1 MPDPTPI
8 AVPAELAAL
17 EEGFPGIVAALRDAR
32 LAGEAGSSL
41 SEREIE
47 LVRLGVMI
55 ATDAPQAS
63 FTPHVQRALGGDV
76 TAEDILAVAASL
88 ATIVGVPKLLATLP
102 KLAKALDLPSPT
114 LDQDG

>member
-1 MPDPTPI
+1 MPEPTPI
-8 AVPAELAAL
+8 AIPSELAAL
-17 EEGFPGIVAALRDAR
+17 EEAFPGLVGALRDAR
-32 LAGEAGSSL
+32 VAGETGSSL

-63 FTPHVQRALGGDV
+63 FTPHVQRALSGDV
-76 TAEDILAVAASL
+76 TAADILAVAAAL

-102 KLAKALDLPSPT
+102 KLATAL
-114 LDQDG
+114 QA